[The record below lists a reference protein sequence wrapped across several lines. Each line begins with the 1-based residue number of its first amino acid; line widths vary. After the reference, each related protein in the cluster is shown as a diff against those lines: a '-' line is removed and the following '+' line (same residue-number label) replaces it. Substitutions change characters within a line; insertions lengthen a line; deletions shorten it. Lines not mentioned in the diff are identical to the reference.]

1 MATEALTAR
10 PMLRTVLLKTV
21 RDQRRALIW
30 WSVGLLATALMYAAV
45 YPSIRDN
52 AETLNEYMESF
63 PDVFREAFMG
73 QSGDFASPAGYLNT
87 ELFGFFGPLLLL
99 LYAVGAG
106 ARAIAGE
113 EERRTLDVLLAA
125 PVSRG
130 RVITDKFLAMVVG
143 LLILSAVLWA
153 SVAIFGPPFD
163 LTPDLA
169 NMAAATLSCFLLAL
183 AFGTIALA
191 IGALTGRRAL
201 AIGLGA
207 GLAAATYLFH
217 VLAPSVDA
225 IAWLE
230 YLSPFY
236 YYRDAEPLLKGL
248 NAPHALTLLAITVVA
263 FIGARVSFDR
273 RDLAA

>member
-1 MATEALTAR
+1 MATEALAAR
-10 PMLRTVLLKTV
+10 PMLRTVLLKTI
-21 RDQRRALIW
+21 RDQRRALLW
-30 WSVGLLATALMYAAV
+30 WSIGLLGVALMYAGV

-63 PDVFREAFMG
+63 PEVFREAFMG

-113 EERRTLDVLLAA
+113 EERQTLDVLLAA
-125 PVSRG
+125 PVSRR
-130 RVITDKFLAMVVG
+130 RVITDKFVAMNVG
-143 LLILSAVLWA
+143 LLTLSVVLWLSVAVL
-153 SVAIFGPPFD
+153 GPPFD

-169 NMAAATLSCFLLAL
+169 NLAAATFSCFLLAL

-191 IGALTGRRAL
+191 IGALTGRRGL

-236 YYRDAEPLLKGL
+236 YYREAEPLLYGL
-248 NAPHALTLLAITVVA
+248 KVTHTLVLVAISVVA
-263 FIGARVSFDR
+263 FAGALFAFER

>member
-1 MATEALTAR
+1 VATETLAAR

-30 WSVGLLATALMYAAV
+30 WSVGLAATALMYAAV
-45 YPSIRDN
+45 YPSIREN

-63 PDVFREAFMG
+63 PEVFREAFMG
-73 QSGDFASPAGYLNT
+73 ESGDFTSPAGYLNT

-99 LYAVGAG
+99 LYAIGAG

-113 EERRTLDVLLAA
+113 EERQTLDILLAT

-130 RVITDKFLAMVVG
+130 RVIVDKFAAMVVG
-143 LLILSAVLWA
+143 LLVLSVVLCV
-153 SVAIFGPPFD
+153 SVAVFGPPFD
-163 LTPDLA
+163 LTPDLL
-169 NMAAATLSCFLLAL
+169 NLAAVTFSCFLLAL

-236 YYRDAEPLLKGL
+236 YYRDAEPLLNGL
-248 NAPHALTLLAITVVA
+248 DALHSLVLLAITVVA
-263 FIGARVSFDR
+263 FIGARFAFER

>member
-1 MATEALTAR
+1 MATEALGAR
-10 PMLRTVLLKTV
+10 PMLRTVLLKTI
-21 RDQRRALIW
+21 RDQRRALLW

-45 YPSIRDN
+45 YPSIREN
-52 AETLNEYMESF
+52 AETLNEYLESF
-63 PDVFREAFMG
+63 PEVFREAFMG
-73 QSGDFASPAGYLNT
+73 ESGDFASPAGYLNT

-99 LYAVGAG
+99 LYSVGAG

-113 EERRTLDVLLAA
+113 EERQTLDMLLST
-125 PVSRG
+125 PVSRA
-130 RVITDKFLAMVVG
+130 RVITDKFVA
-143 LLILSAVLWA
+143 LILGLVTLSVVLWG
-153 SVAIFGPPFD
+153 SVVVLGPPFD

-169 NMAAATLSCFLLAL
+169 NLGAATLSCFLLAL
-183 AFGTIALA
+183 AFGAIALA

-201 AIGLGA
+201 AIGLSA

-225 IAWLE
+225 IASLE

-236 YYRDAEPLLKGL
+236 YYRDAQPLLNGL
-248 NAPHALTLLAITVVA
+248 NVAHALVLLSITVVA
-263 FIGARVSFDR
+263 FVGAQVAFER

>member
-1 MATEALTAR
+1 VATEALTAR

-21 RDQRRALIW
+21 RDQRRALLW
-30 WSVGLLATALMYAAV
+30 WSIGLLSVALMYAAV

-52 AETLNEYMESF
+52 AATLNEYMESF
-63 PDVFREAFMG
+63 PEVFRDAFMG
-73 QSGDFASPAGYLNT
+73 ESGDFASPAGYLNT

-99 LYAVGAG
+99 LFAIGAG

-113 EERRTLDVLLAA
+113 EERQTLDVLLAA
-125 PVSRG
+125 PITRR
-130 RVITDKFLAMVVG
+130 RVITDKFVAMMVG
-143 LLILSAVLWA
+143 LLVLSGVLWV
-153 SVAIFGPPFD
+153 SVAGLGPPFD
-163 LTPDLA
+163 LTPDLG
-169 NMAAATLSCFLLAL
+169 NLAAATLSCFLLAL

-191 IGALTGRRAL
+191 IGALTGRRGI
-201 AIGLGA
+201 AIGLAA

-236 YYRDAEPLLKGL
+236 YYRDAEPLLNGL
-248 NAPHALTLLAITVVA
+248 NPIHSLVLVGVTVVA
-263 FIGARVSFDR
+263 FAGALLAFER